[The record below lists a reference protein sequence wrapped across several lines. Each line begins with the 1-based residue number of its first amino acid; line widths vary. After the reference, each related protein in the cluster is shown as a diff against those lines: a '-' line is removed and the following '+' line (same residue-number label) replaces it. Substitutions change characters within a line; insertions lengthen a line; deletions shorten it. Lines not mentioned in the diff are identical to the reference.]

1 MIEILKKQ
9 WFVVLIAIILI
20 SFAVFSIW
28 DTNKGKL
35 PGKTADGKDVIA
47 AVADQNIFADDVF
60 ENIKQQSADQ
70 YLYQKFQDAVADQAI
85 ETTDDIKS
93 EAKLQAE
100 SIESNFKTNDP
111 TNYKTT
117 IQSQLAQVGYSDL
130 NDYCLKSVKVQKL
143 LTNYMDEHM
152 DELFTPL
159 HKEKNGRVVAHI
171 LIKMED
177 SANPTD
183 EEKEKVKKVDDALAS
198 GKSFAEVAK
207 EFSDDSSATAG
218 GLIGYSDSDS
228 QLVEEFKEKA
238 LSLKK
243 DEVSDWV
250 KVASTNYQGWHKIV
264 VLETD
269 KDAIVKYEDDNDTVK
284 NQIYS
289 AIMSANENLDK
300 KIIWEKSKDLEV
312 TYANDDI
319 KKQLMDYM
327 NIKEEE
333 SK

>member
-35 PGKTADGKDVIA
+35 PGKTADGKDVVA

-60 ENIKQQSADQ
+60 EAIKEQSADQ
-70 YLYQKFQDAVADQAI
+70 YLYQKFQDAVANEAI
-85 ETTDDIKS
+85 ETTDEIKT
-93 EAKLQAE
+93 EAQTQVE
-100 SIESNFKTNDP
+100 SIETNFKSNDP
-111 TNYKTT
+111 TNYKTN
-117 IQSQLAQVGYSDL
+117 IQSQLAAIGYSDL
-130 NDYCLKSVKVQKL
+130 SDYCLKSIKVQKL

-159 HKEKNGRVVAHI
+159 HKEKNGRIVAHI

-183 EEKEKVKKVDDALAS
+183 EEKAKVKKVEDALAA
-198 GKSFAEVAK
+198 GTSFADVAK
-207 EFSDDSSATAG
+207 ENSDDSSASVG

-228 QLVEEFKEKA
+228 QLVKEFKEMA

-250 KVASTNYQGWHKIV
+250 KVASTNYQGWHKII

-269 KDAIVKYEDDNDTVK
+269 KDAIVKYEDENDTVK

-289 AIMSANENLDK
+289 TIMNANENLDR
-300 KIIWEKSKDLEV
+300 KIIWEKSKELEV
-312 TYANDDI
+312 TYANDEI
-319 KKQLMDYM
+319 KKQLMEYM
-327 NIKEEE
+327 SIEEE
-333 SK
+333 

>member
-35 PGKTADGKDVIA
+35 PGKTADGKDVVA

-60 ENIKQQSADQ
+60 ETIKEQSADQ
-70 YLYQKFQDAVADQAI
+70 YLYQKFQDAVANEAI
-85 ETTDDIKS
+85 ETTDEIKT
-93 EAKLQAE
+93 EAQTQVE
-100 SIESNFKTNDP
+100 SIETNFKSNDP
-111 TNYKTT
+111 TNYKTN
-117 IQSQLAQVGYSDL
+117 IQSQLAAIGYSDL
-130 NDYCLKSVKVQKL
+130 SDYCLKSIKVQKL

-159 HKEKNGRVVAHI
+159 HKEKNGRIVAHI

-183 EEKEKVKKVDDALAS
+183 EEKAKVKKVEDALAA
-198 GKSFAEVAK
+198 GTSFADVAK
-207 EFSDDSSATAG
+207 ENSDDSSASVG

-250 KVASTNYQGWHKIV
+250 KVASTNYQGWHKII

-269 KDAIVKYEDDNDTVK
+269 KDAIIKYEDENDTVK

-289 AIMSANENLDK
+289 TIMNANENLDK

-312 TYANDDI
+312 TYANDEI
-319 KKQLMDYM
+319 KKQLMEYM
-327 NIKEEE
+327 SIEEE
-333 SK
+333 

>member
-35 PGKTADGKDVIA
+35 PGKTADGKDVVA

-60 ENIKQQSADQ
+60 ETIKEQSADQ
-70 YLYQKFQDAVADQAI
+70 YLYQKFQDAVANEAI
-85 ETTDDIKS
+85 ETTDEIKT
-93 EAKLQAE
+93 EAQTQVE
-100 SIESNFKTNDP
+100 SIETNFKSNDP
-111 TNYKTT
+111 TNYKTN
-117 IQSQLAQVGYSDL
+117 IQSQLAAIGYSDL
-130 NDYCLKSVKVQKL
+130 SDYCLKSIKVQKL

-159 HKEKNGRVVAHI
+159 HKEKNGRIVAHI

-183 EEKEKVKKVDDALAS
+183 EEKAKVKKVEDALAA
-198 GKSFAEVAK
+198 GTSFADVAK
-207 EFSDDSSATAG
+207 ENSDDSSASVG

-250 KVASTNYQGWHKIV
+250 KVASTNYQGWHKIL

-269 KDAIVKYEDDNDTVK
+269 KDAIIKYEDENDTVK

-289 AIMSANENLDK
+289 TIMNANENLDK
-300 KIIWEKSKDLEV
+300 KIIWEKSKELEV
-312 TYANDDI
+312 TYANDEI
-319 KKQLMDYM
+319 KKQLMEYM
-327 NIKEEE
+327 SIEEE
-333 SK
+333 